1 MILAPP
7 LNGRLGCGAPPTH
20 TSNQVHQRRSI
31 TDAMTTTHKYALQP
45 SYIYISLSFMQYN
58 YIDAN

>member
-20 TSNQVHQRRSI
+20 TSSQVHQRRSI

-45 SYIYISLSFMQYN
+45 SYIYLAIVYA
-58 YIDAN
+58 I